1 MRKLLFAIT
10 IASASLGGC
19 SKDDGKSAA
28 AKKHADEFPEMS
40 PDEVDRGLAAKQ
52 VVVVDCNSD
61 KTRKKYGI
69 VPGAILIADE
79 EAIAPSELPSDKAA
93 KLVFYCSGPG

>member
-1 MRKLLFAIT
+1 MRKLLFAIM
-10 IASASLGGC
+10 IASASFGGC
-19 SKDDGKSAA
+19 SKDDGKAA
-28 AKKHADEFPEMS
+28 AKKHTDEFPVMS

-52 VVVVDCNSD
+52 LVVLDCNSD

-69 VPGAILIADE
+69 VPGAVLVADE